1 MQASPGPLLLLAAS
15 LHLGLLLD
23 GAAWIIL
30 QLLHSSQSSQ
40 AAPVNSMVSFNVIK
54 IACLMFAVSG
64 NTASLRGY
72 ANAQSGE
79 RNLATFDSIIN
90 SEGGAVTGLGDSGM
104 AGGETRTDAQS
115 AERKLERCF
124 LLPRSPNFSRNFRSQ
139 SEERNLATF
148 DSIINLLL
156 NHH

>member
-1 MQASPGPLLLLAAS
+1 MLPSGIKLVIGWTSCSCKRSLPWAFTSLRFCCEPASGPAA
-15 LHLGLLLD
+15 GC

-54 IACLMFAVSG
+54 IACLLFAVSG
-64 NTASLRGY
+64 NAASLRGD
-72 ANAQSGE
+72 AN
-79 RNLATFDSIIN
+79 
-90 SEGGAVTGLGDSGM
+90 
-104 AGGETRTDAQS
+104 AQS
-115 AERKLERCF
+115 AERKLERYF
-124 LLPRSPNFSRNFRSQ
+124 LLPESRNFRSQ